1 MNRYWGFNT
10 IQLSIHRSA
19 FEYSYF
25 YCDSCTPQQPHNNNS
40 EFKVRYP
47 TSRMGRPRRRYEI
60 NEEKKENK
68 NPLLW
73 NCVAFMCYVKNG
85 PNSFLMFAKC
95 NSAMLYRAEKK
106 YAGKK
111 LCIKKKRKS
120 RTKTT
125 TTKKK
130 WLRLEQRKR
139 SLCVIICLISGHWVV
154 DIQHWPYMLL
164 CAIWEMSE
172 NEICI
177 FHVCSALA
185 WTTSVHLFI
194 AIAEKCHKFCL
205 PTNSQTHTH
214 SESSEA
220 IHNNVQCAS
229 SSKFTRHG
237 CH

>member
-1 MNRYWGFNT
+1 MNHYWGFNT

-19 FEYSYF
+19 FEDSYF

-60 NEEKKENK
+60 NEKKKKQNK

-73 NCVAFMCYVKNG
+73 NCVAFMCYVKNS

-130 WLRLEQRKR
+130 KN
-139 SLCVIICLISGHWVV
+139 G
-154 DIQHWPYMLL
+154 
-164 CAIWEMSE
+164 CAWSSE
-172 NEICI
+172 N
-177 FHVCSALA
+177 VYY
-185 WTTSVHLFI
+185 V
-194 AIAEKCHKFCL
+194 
-205 PTNSQTHTH
+205 
-214 SESSEA
+214 
-220 IHNNVQCAS
+220 
-229 SSKFTRHG
+229 
-237 CH
+237 